1 MIYFKKLKKLENMI
15 KKFSLIFILFLL
27 VPLKSYALSEQN
39 KQQMYIGCYQ
49 NSKQYLGADKA
60 KTYCQCTVNKLSEK
74 FSDDELDRV
83 FKQKPED
90 IIKDTE
96 FASKF
101 CENKIFQKVML
112 LASKMN
118 SKCILA
124 AIRIQNSI

>member
-1 MIYFKKLKKLENMI
+1 MI
-15 KKFSLIFILFLL
+15 KKFNLIFLLFLL
-27 VPLKSYALSEQN
+27 VPLKSYAFSEQN

-49 NSKQYLGADKA
+49 NSKQYLGAEKA

-74 FSDDELDRV
+74 FSNDELDRL

-101 CENKIFQKVML
+101 CENKILQ
-112 LASKMN
+112 
-118 SKCILA
+118 
-124 AIRIQNSI
+124 

>member
-1 MIYFKKLKKLENMI
+1 MIYFKKLEKLVNMI
-15 KKFSLIFILFLL
+15 KKFSLIFLLFLL
-27 VPLKSYALSEQN
+27 IPLKSYAFSEQN

-60 KTYCQCTVNKLSEK
+60 KAYCQCTVNKLSKK

-101 CENKIFQKVML
+101 CENKILQ
-112 LASKMN
+112 
-118 SKCILA
+118 
-124 AIRIQNSI
+124 

>member
-1 MIYFKKLKKLENMI
+1 MIYFKKLEKLVNMI
-15 KKFSLIFILFLL
+15 KKFSLIFLLFLL
-27 VPLKSYALSEQN
+27 VPLKSYAFSEQN

-49 NSKQYLGADKA
+49 NSKQYLGAEKA
-60 KTYCQCTVNKLSEK
+60 KTYCQCTVNKLSKK

-101 CENKIFQKVML
+101 CENKILQ
-112 LASKMN
+112 
-118 SKCILA
+118 
-124 AIRIQNSI
+124 

>member
-1 MIYFKKLKKLENMI
+1 MI
-15 KKFSLIFILFLL
+15 KKFSLIFLLFLL
-27 VPLKSYALSEQN
+27 VTLKSYAFSEQN

-49 NSKQYLGADKA
+49 NSKQYLGAEKA
-60 KTYCQCTVNKLSEK
+60 KTYCQCTVDKLSEK

-101 CENKIFQKVML
+101 CENKILQ
-112 LASKMN
+112 
-118 SKCILA
+118 
-124 AIRIQNSI
+124 

>member
-1 MIYFKKLKKLENMI
+1 MIYSKRLEKLVNMI
-15 KKFSLIFILFLL
+15 KKFSLIFLVFLL

-39 KQQMYIGCYQ
+39 ERQMYIGCYQ
-49 NSKQYLGADKA
+49 NSKQYLGTKKA
-60 KTYCQCTVNKLSEK
+60 KSYCQCTVNKLSEK

-101 CENKIFQKVML
+101 CENKVLQ
-112 LASKMN
+112 
-118 SKCILA
+118 
-124 AIRIQNSI
+124 